1 LTMRAVGF
9 DKYGLGELRLKS
21 DVPVPVASKAGE
33 LLIKVHASSI
43 NPVDIIRLQ
52 GGLKMVTPEPAWPAL
67 IGYDAAGVVAAVA
80 DGGAGAFSVG
90 DAVFV
95 RLKDVS
101 QGSLSE
107 FVVAHEQLVALKPN
121 NMSFEQAAS
130 LPLAWVTALQALRRG
145 GVKEGHRVVITGG
158 AGGVGTA
165 AIQLAKHVFKC
176 SVVVTTASPGDKTD
190 LVMELGADIVVN
202 YRADKFEDKLVTE
215 EKFDFAFD
223 TTNESHKMCA
233 LVKEGGHVVTVA
245 GTPTV
250 AELTLINGTALPW
263 FVRMFL
269 WLKRNKAAMS
279 NAAACKVHWS
289 YMFLSPNGDDLRV
302 LAKASE
308 DGQIKAVIDAV
319 HPMEDFQKAFDRL
332 ISGRSKGKNVIKI
345 CE

>member
-1 LTMRAVGF
+1 MRAVVF
-9 DKYGLGELRLKS
+9 DKYGLGELRLKR

-43 NPVDIIRLQ
+43 NPVDLFRLQ
-52 GGLKMVTPEPAWPAL
+52 GGLKMMTPEPAWPAL

-80 DGGAGAFSVG
+80 IGGTGAFSVG

-95 RLKDVS
+95 RLKDAS

-107 FVVAHEQLVALKPN
+107 FVVAHEQLVALKPT

-130 LPLAWVTALQALRRG
+130 LPLAWMTALQALRRG

-165 AIQLAKHVFKC
+165 AIQLAKHTFKC
-176 SVVVTTASPGDKTD
+176 SVVATTAKLGDNTD
-190 LVMELGADIVVN
+190 LVTELGADIVVD
-202 YRADKFEDKLVTE
+202 YRADKFEDKLATE

-233 LVKEGGHVVTVA
+233 LVKEGGHVVTIA
-245 GTPTV
+245 GTPTA
-250 AELTLINGTALPW
+250 AELAAVSGTAPPW
-263 FVRMFL
+263 FVRIFL
-269 WLKRNKAAMS
+269 WLKRNV
-279 NAAACKVHWS
+279 AAAAAAKCNVHWS

-302 LAKASE
+302 LAKAAE

-319 HPMEDFQKAFDRL
+319 HPMEHFQKAFDRL
-332 ISGRSKGKNVIKI
+332 MIKDKTNVIKI